1 MIDGPSHYATIDS
14 VELYPL
20 MADGGDR
27 PLALVT
33 GASAGIGEAFARE
46 LAARGHDLIIVARR
60 RQRLEELAVDLPSTV
75 RVVAADLSTEE
86 GLTDVERIIGES
98 AVGLLVNNAGLGVF
112 GPVSDQDL
120 RALAATVIVNVEAP
134 VRLTRAALPR
144 MVEAGTGGVIAVSS
158 PAGKHP
164 KPRLA
169 AYAASKA
176 FIDLFFEALRLEVAP
191 RGVGVTI
198 VSPGYTRTEWHRRAG
213 QDVSAVRPE
222 EWLEPAAVARAALD
236 AWVEGRA
243 RVDVDSHAPRALTMR
258 VARSAYLRLPP
269 RVRDTAGVQH
279 LRELV
284 NRPERR
290 SDGDHSHE
298 ADVR

>member
-1 MIDGPSHYATIDS
+1 
-14 VELYPL
+14 
-20 MADGGDR
+20 MADGGLR

-46 LAARGHDLIIVARR
+46 LAARGHDLIVVARR
-60 RQRLEELAVDLPSTV
+60 RERLEALAADLPTAV
-75 RVVAADLSTEE
+75 RVVPADLSTEE
-86 GLTDVERIIGES
+86 GLADVERVIEES
-98 AVGLLVNNAGLGVF
+98 PVGLLVNNAGLGVY
-112 GPVSDQDL
+112 GPVSGQDL
-120 RALAATVIVNVEAP
+120 GALAATVAVNVEAP

-144 MVEAGTGGVIAVSS
+144 MVDAGAGGVIAVSS
-158 PAGKHP
+158 PAGQRP

-176 FIDLFFEALRLEVAP
+176 FIDLFFEALRQEVAA

-198 VSPGYTRTEWHRRAG
+198 VSPGYTRTEWHCRAG

-222 EWLEPAAVARAALD
+222 EWLQPAAVARAALD
-236 AWVEGRA
+236 AWAEGRP
-243 RVDVDSHAPRALTMR
+243 RVDLGTHAPRALPMR

-290 SDGDHSHE
+290 GE
-298 ADVR
+298 PVGPRGLDVR